1 MNNVVLITTPR
12 GAAGRKLARKIVAA
26 RLAAC
31 VNVVPLVESTYWWKG
46 KMQNDREALL
56 IVKTRQALI
65 KQLISF
71 VQKNHPYT
79 VPEIIAL
86 DIKAGHRPYLSWLE
100 KETRR

>member
-1 MNNVVLITTPR
+1 
-12 GAAGRKLARKIVAA
+12 
-26 RLAAC
+26 
-31 VNVVPLVESTYWWKG
+31 
-46 KMQNDREALL
+46 MQNDREALL